1 MAQDGA
7 YSGYEVR
14 LAAERQRDAA
24 RSLADAVRVLK
35 VQKTFLL
42 GLLSQ
47 DPASTQTTIFLPLI
61 KQAEDALEAT
71 DLERAQTLMGT
82 IDTAIAQAGLRQQF
96 AVALAATGDAGT
108 SPPPALNAGPD
119 QHSDGA
125 TLSGTIG
132 TTPASN

>member
-1 MAQDGA
+1 M
-7 YSGYEVR
+7 
-14 LAAERQRDAA
+14 
-24 RSLADAVRVLK
+24 RVLK

-47 DPASTQTTIFLPLI
+47 DPTSTRTTTFLPLVR
-61 KQAEDALEAT
+61 QAEAALEAT

-108 SPPPALNAGPD
+108 SPSAAVNAVPD
-119 QHSDGA
+119 ELSAGG